1 MISRGKNIKKIGY
14 TDILSKFI
22 YLENAFMSDLLIY
35 FRHLYCIKSKKVTL
49 IQWFPF
55 HNQLH
60 YMDCYIHQL
69 LGVQIYP
76 ILFPETWV
84 YSAKLKRLPLVW
96 YILERVG

>member
-35 FRHLYCIKSKKVTL
+35 FCHLYCIKSKKVTL

-60 YMDCYIHQL
+60 YMDC
-69 LGVQIYP
+69 
-76 ILFPETWV
+76 
-84 YSAKLKRLPLVW
+84 
-96 YILERVG
+96 